1 MAMMIIMWVLL
12 LFAVMMSCS
21 SACYT
26 DERNYLLDF
35 KEGLNFTFS
44 YNTLQSWKGYNC
56 CAWEGVACHP
66 ITAHV
71 ISLDLSPSSLN
82 ASWITDE
89 YSSWPFMSWKEI
101 RGGLFHLHHLE
112 HLDLSGNAFFP
123 PLAIP
128 LQLHKLSKLSPGFK
142 CKSVWMLRS
151 STNIPKD
158 LGLNKSPC

>member
-1 MAMMIIMWVLL
+1 
-12 LFAVMMSCS
+12 MSCS

-26 DERNYLLDF
+26 HERNSLLDF

-71 ISLDLSPSSLN
+71 ISLDLSHSSLN

-112 HLDLSGNAFFP
+112 HLDLTYNAFFP

-128 LQLHKLSKLSPGFK
+128 LQLHKLSKLSCIINQPYVN
-142 CKSVWMLRS
+142 CSCLNLKSVWMLRS
-151 STNIPKD
+151 RTNIPQ
-158 LGLNKSPC
+158 GTF

>member
-1 MAMMIIMWVLL
+1 
-12 LFAVMMSCS
+12 MSCS

-26 DERNYLLDF
+26 DERNSLLDF

-112 HLDLSGNAFFP
+112 HLDLTYNAFFP

-128 LQLHKLSKLSPGFK
+128 LQLHKLSKLRVREVQSQAIQMAGNFHG
-142 CKSVWMLRS
+142 CALIGS
-151 STNIPKD
+151 
-158 LGLNKSPC
+158 LNEAPMIQN